1 MVVNFW
7 IPTLIHFFLNLCYT
21 LIALFVAIL
30 ALKFIDAR
38 LLKTINI
45 EDELR
50 KGNMAV
56 AVFVSTLLIFVALIV
71 TMGLKG

>member
-1 MVVNFW
+1 MLTNFW
-7 IPTLIHFFLNLCYT
+7 IPTLIQFCLNLFYT
-21 LIALFVAIL
+21 IVALFVAIL
-30 ALKFIDAR
+30 ALKFIDHR

-45 EDELR
+45 EEELR

-56 AVFVSTLLIFVALIV
+56 ALFVSTLLIFVALIV